1 MQLLLQPR
9 VTHPARHKM
18 LARVQININDCRVWS
33 FFNEIGA
40 LAQCPH
46 NWGVGSAFHP
56 MKIHIYKK
64 ASYTWSCPP
73 GGHAYWK
80 LRIETANWYAALG
93 HYYNIALGQ
102 HYNIALGQH

>member
-56 MKIHIYKK
+56 MKIQILVIIGYPVIKV
-64 ASYTWSCPP
+64 
-73 GGHAYWK
+73 
-80 LRIETANWYAALG
+80 E
-93 HYYNIALGQ
+93 IAKEVKRGDGLCQ
-102 HYNIALGQH
+102 